1 MIKIYNLKNGVRLVM
16 DKISGVYSVSYGI
29 FVGAGS
35 RNEIG
40 KENGISHFIEH
51 VTFKGT
57 EKRSSFDVSNDAEM
71 IGADINAYTTRNLT
85 CYYVKS
91 TVEHGSEAFD
101 ILADMFLNSVYK
113 EEELEKEK
121 GVILQEINMYEDTPD
136 DLCADL
142 LTEAYYGKTG
152 YGAKIL
158 GSSKTVNSFTRQDIL
173 NYKNKYYTTDNIVI
187 SVAGGMDE
195 RETIELVE
203 KYFGDIPATCA
214 AKKPVI
220 NTENLCGTVAK
231 NKDVTQAHICLG
243 YSAVGIGD
251 ENVDAFS
258 IATYVLGGGMSSRL
272 FQSVREKLGLCY
284 SVYSYMTAFSDCGFG
299 MIYAGVDKSK
309 IGAAYD
315 AIINESRKLKAEK
328 ITDEEFK
335 RSSEQMKS
343 GLVFAEESVST
354 KMQYHG
360 KRMLLLGKTVDFKE
374 RLDKISKLTKSDVN
388 GLIDRLFDIE
398 NLSKA
403 IVGKKVNP
411 L

>member
-1 MIKIYNLKNGVRLVM
+1 MIKIHTLTNGVRLVT
-16 DKISGVYSVSYGI
+16 DKVDGAYSVSYGI

-35 RNEIG
+35 RNECEN
-40 KENGISHFIEH
+40 ENGISHFIEH
-51 VTFKGT
+51 VSFKGT

-91 TVEHGSEAFD
+91 TVEHGAEAFD

-113 EEELEKEK
+113 EDELEKEK
-121 GVILQEINMYEDTPD
+121 SVILQEINMYEDTPD

-158 GSSKTVNSFTRQDIL
+158 GTQKLVDSFTRNDVSE
-173 NYKNKYYTTDNIVI
+173 YKKKYYTTDNIVI
-187 SVAGGMDE
+187 SVAGGLDE
-195 RETIELVE
+195 EKTVALVE
-203 KYFGDIPATCA
+203 KYFEDIPSTKA
-214 AKKPVI
+214 ASKPI
-220 NTENLCGTVAK
+220 CNTLNLCGSVAK
-231 NKDVTQAHICLG
+231 SKDISQTHICLG
-243 YSAVGIGD
+243 FSAVGIGD

-258 IATYVLGGGMSSRL
+258 IATYILGGGMSSRL

-309 IGAAYD
+309 VGAAYD
-315 AIINESRKLKAEK
+315 AIIGEAEKLKREK

-354 KMQYHG
+354 KMQYNG
-360 KRMLLLGKTVDFKE
+360 KRLLLLGKTLDFSE
-374 RLDKISKLTKSDVN
+374 RLDKVSNLTKNDVN
-388 GLIDRLFDIE
+388 GLIDRLFDIK

-403 IVGKKVNP
+403 IVGRKVKP

>member
-35 RNEIG
+35 RNECD

-91 TVEHGSEAFD
+91 TVEHGAEAFD

-158 GSSKTVNSFTRQDIL
+158 GSPKLVNSFTRQDIF
-173 NYKNKYYTTDNIVI
+173 NYKNKYYTADNIVI

-195 RETIELVE
+195 NKTIELVE
-203 KYFGDIPATCA
+203 KYFGTLPATCA
-214 AKKPVI
+214 AEKPVI
-220 NTENLCGTVAK
+220 NTTNLCRTVAK
-231 NKDVTQAHICLG
+231 SKDVTQAHICLG
-243 YSAVGIGD
+243 FSGVGIGD

-315 AIINESRKLKAEK
+315 AIIDECRKLKAAK
-328 ITDEEFK
+328 ITDEEYK

-360 KRMLLLGKTVDFKE
+360 KRLLLLGETVDFKE
-374 RLDKISKLTKSDVN
+374 RLDKIAKLTKNDVN
-388 GLIDRLFDIE
+388 GLIDRLFDTE